1 MTDEYVAISYWNFTK
16 NIYYSLLFIFPMLF
30 LYESMCWIQYFDQSS
45 EIRNGADVL
54 IRQIIFVM
62 GNASEIV
69 YGLLLVVVIFGL
81 MFLNRRVVK
90 KGKLKFT
97 FLLFMIVE
105 SLVWCIGLVIIM
117 SVSEELLLS
126 IMDRNIIPEQFYL
139 AIGAGIWEELLFR
152 VGIIGLSLSFLTKL
166 VGYSRIYSVIIA
178 VIFSSV
184 IFSLFHYL
192 GPFGD
197 NFAYKSFYL
206 RTLAGIF
213 LGSLYIFRGFGI
225 TVYTH
230 IFYDMFIIS
239 MPVIFI
245 AA

>member
-1 MTDEYVAISYWNFTK
+1 MTDEYITISYWNVTK

-30 LYESMCWIQYFDQSS
+30 LYEAMCWIQYFGQSA
-45 EIRNGADVL
+45 ETRNGADVL
-54 IRQIIFVM
+54 IRQIIVGM
-62 GNASEIV
+62 GNGSEIV
-69 YGLLLVVVIFGL
+69 YGLLLMIVLFGV

-90 KGKLKFT
+90 NGKLKFT
-97 FLLFMIVE
+97 FLLLMIVE
-105 SLVWCIGLVIIM
+105 SLAWCIGFITIM
-117 SVSEELLLS
+117 SVSEQLLLS
-126 IMDRNIIPEQFYL
+126 IMERNIIPEQFYL

-152 VGIIGLSLSFLTKL
+152 VGAIGLSLSFLTKI
-166 VGYSRIYSVIIA
+166 VGYSGIYSAIIA
-178 VIFSSV
+178 VIFSAV

-197 NFAYKSFYL
+197 NFSYKSFYL

-213 LGSLYIFRGFGI
+213 LGSLYMFRGFGI

>member
-1 MTDEYVAISYWNFTK
+1 MTDEYVTISYWNVTK

-30 LYESMCWIQYFDQSS
+30 LYESMCWIQYFGQSA

-54 IRQIIFVM
+54 IRQIIVGM
-62 GNASEIV
+62 GNGSEIV
-69 YGLLLVVVIFGL
+69 YGLLLMIVLFGV
-81 MFLNRRVVK
+81 MFLNRRVVRN
-90 KGKLKFT
+90 GKLKFT
-97 FLLFMIVE
+97 FLLLMIVE
-105 SLVWCIGLVIIM
+105 SLVWCIGFIIIM
-117 SVSEELLLS
+117 SASEQLLLS
-126 IMDRNIIPEQFYL
+126 IMERNIIPEQFYL

-152 VGIIGLSLSFLTKL
+152 VGVIGLALSFLTKI
-166 VGYSRIYSVIIA
+166 VGYSGIYSVIIA
-178 VIFSSV
+178 VIFSAV

-197 NFAYKSFYL
+197 NFSYKSFYL

-213 LGSLYIFRGFGI
+213 LGSLYMFRGFGI

>member
-1 MTDEYVAISYWNFTK
+1 
-16 NIYYSLLFIFPMLF
+16 
-30 LYESMCWIQYFDQSS
+30 
-45 EIRNGADVL
+45 
-54 IRQIIFVM
+54 M
-62 GNASEIV
+62 GNGSEIV
-69 YGLLLVVVIFGL
+69 YGLLLMIIILGV
-81 MFLNRRVVK
+81 MFLNRKVVK
-90 KGKLKFT
+90 NGKLKFT
-97 FLLFMIVE
+97 FLLLMIVE
-105 SLVWCIGLVIIM
+105 SLVWCIGFIIIM
-117 SVSEELLLS
+117 SASEQLLLS
-126 IMDRNIIPEQFYL
+126 IMERNIIPEQFYL

-152 VGIIGLSLSFLTKL
+152 VGVIGLALSFLTKI
-166 VGYSRIYSVIIA
+166 VGYSGIYSVIIA
-178 VIFSSV
+178 VIFSAI

-197 NFAYKSFYL
+197 NFSYKSFYL

-213 LGSLYIFRGFGI
+213 LGSLYMFRGFGI